1 MNILITLPKGEIRDS
16 FFTREV
22 VEKVE
27 SMGNIVWN
35 NLDRQFTKKELKENL
50 RNVDVCISGWGCPKL
65 EGEVLE
71 KADALKL
78 LAHTGGS
85 VGYVA
90 SEELYDRNVKVL
102 SGNSIYAESVAE
114 GVVAYI
120 LCSLRDLVFY
130 DSEMKKGGWRGNA
143 FYNESLLDKKVG
155 LVGFGAVAKHL
166 TKLLSVFRCK
176 VKVYDP
182 FVSDEVFKQYGVERM
197 SLENIFKN
205 CSIVSLHLPQRP
217 ETYHI
222 IDKKLLG
229 MMKEGTLLVNTARG
243 SVVDENALV
252 EMLEQERFR
261 AVLDVYEVEPLPKD
275 SKLRKL
281 KNAILIPHMGGPTI
295 DRRSFVTYK
304 LLEDIENHFKG
315 LETTLDISKEY
326 ALSMTN

>member
-22 VEKVE
+22 LEKVE

-85 VGYVA
+85 VAYVA

-130 DSEMKKGGWRGNA
+130 DGEMKKGRWRGNT
-143 FYNESLLDKKVG
+143 FYNESLLDKEVG
-155 LVGFGAVAKHL
+155 LIGFGAVAKHL
-166 TKLLSVFRCK
+166 TKLLFPFRCRF
-176 VKVYDP
+176 KVYDP
-182 FVSDEVFKQYGVERM
+182 FVSDEVFKRYGVERM

-222 IDKKLLG
+222 IDKKLLR
-229 MMKEGTLLVNTARG
+229 MMKKGSLLINTARG
-243 SVVDENALV
+243 SVMDENALI
-252 EMLEQERFR
+252 EFLEQERIK
-261 AVLDVYEVEPLPKD
+261 AVLDVYEIEPLPPD

-295 DRRSFVTYK
+295 DRRGFVTYK
-304 LLEDIENHFKG
+304 LLEDIENHFQG

-326 ALSMTN
+326 TLSMTN